1 MPEGGSAFPDRR
13 FDTLLTHLTPFCLD
27 TAGFH
32 VDGAQITD
40 IGGLMPKIDRI
51 TKFLLFSLVVGVWVI
66 VIQAVLQIPSAE
78 ASSPVASTDTQQ
90 LVRTRGLIIVDEK
103 GRDRIIMGA
112 PVPDP
117 PHIGKR
123 KHPAHGMIILDDK
136 GYERFGVGI
145 MDNTGQMAMGFD
157 APHDPANPKKNSE
170 RLHFIADGNGGA
182 MIRFLNRQ
190 TGVPGWIRLGDDD
203 KLYLEF
209 IDVRPDKNKVTK
221 KQISIDGEKTI
232 EQPFKQ

>member
-1 MPEGGSAFPDRR
+1 MIKF
-13 FDTLLTHLTPFCLD
+13 
-27 TAGFH
+27 
-32 VDGAQITD
+32 
-40 IGGLMPKIDRI
+40 DRI
-51 TKFLLFSLVVGVWVI
+51 TKVLLTLLVAGVWCLLA
-66 VIQAVLQIPSAE
+66 QSYFQL
-78 ASSPVASTDTQQ
+78 SPVNAQDKADQTPQ
-90 LVRTRGLIIVDEK
+90 VIRARGLVIVDEQN
-103 GRDRIIMGA
+103 RERIIMGA

-123 KHPAHGMIILDDK
+123 INPAHGMIILDDK

-170 RLHFIADGNGGA
+170 RLHLIADGKGGA

-190 TGVPGWIRLGDDD
+190 TGVPGWIRLGEDD
-203 KLYLEF
+203 KLYFEF
-209 IDVRPDKNKVTK
+209 IDVQKDKNKVIK
-221 KQISIDGEKTI
+221 RQLSIDGEKMV